1 MKEARDLRGNGRGSI
16 RILDDDSPMYSR
28 LVLSQDEADSQEDGL
43 LEAWEIM
50 NLDLPA
56 EMVVLS
62 ACETA
67 RGRVGEGV
75 IGLTWAV
82 FVAGSPTTVV
92 SQWKVD
98 AASTTDLM
106 VEFHR
111 RALTGEGKAQ
121 ALRQAMLKVLRGEKS
136 KHPFYWAGF
145 VIVGDAQ

>member
-1 MKEARDLRGNGRGSI
+1 
-16 RILDDDSPMYSR
+16 MYSR
-28 LVLSQDEADSQEDGL
+28 LVLAQDENNSKEDGL

-67 RGRVGEGV
+67 RGRVGAGEGV
-75 IGLTWAV
+75 IGLTWSV

-98 AASTTDLM
+98 AASTNDLM

-111 RALTGEGKAQ
+111 RAMNGEGKAQ
-121 ALRQAMLKVLRGEKS
+121 ALRQAMLKVLRGERW

-145 VIVGDAQ
+145 VVVGDPQ